1 MNSLF
6 LTEKQVNK
14 EAIYR
19 IYSTT
24 KFQQN
29 ATEDLRY
36 YSDLFF
42 KIHKIISYLCNK
54 VSQMQ

>member
-24 KFQQN
+24 TFQQN

-36 YSDLFF
+36 CSDLFF
-42 KIHKIISYLCNK
+42 KIH
-54 VSQMQ
+54 